1 MHEYVG
7 KHSKMHKSE
16 ESQIGGTKQERQ
28 AYKHCMEWRKVCI
41 KHTNTTEVY
50 LTSGYT
56 LGGWMWPHKQTH
68 GGHKAWQSLDLDR

>member
-1 MHEYVG
+1 MHEHVG

-16 ESQIGGTKQERQ
+16 ESQTGGTKQERQ
-28 AYKHCMEWRKVCI
+28 AYKHHMEWRKVCI

-56 LGGWMWPHKQTH
+56 LGGVDVTTQANPR
-68 GGHKAWQSLDLDR
+68 GAQSMAKPRSR